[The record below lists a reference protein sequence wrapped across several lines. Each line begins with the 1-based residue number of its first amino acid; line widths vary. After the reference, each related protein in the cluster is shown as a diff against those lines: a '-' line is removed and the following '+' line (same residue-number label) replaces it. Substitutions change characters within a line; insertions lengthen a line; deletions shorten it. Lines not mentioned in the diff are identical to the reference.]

1 LKEIFVNY
9 YKIRDY
15 WIAFGYDLSKKKVVL
30 TFIPKKN
37 KEVLL
42 KEIKQ
47 LDKYLEKKVLKV
59 RIRDGV
65 KNRNL
70 LSIAETLM
78 DVYEGKKKSEIIDY
92 EYPYEIT
99 TFAKNVYDEV
109 SKIPR
114 GFVSTYSDI
123 AKRAGKSLAV
133 RAVGNILSKNILGVV
148 VPCHRVIKKSG
159 EIGGYGGKKNNNT
172 KKRKI
177 LEKEGVKISEKGVVK
192 KESFFK

>member
-1 LKEIFVNY
+1 MKEIFVNFF
-9 YKIRDY
+9 KVQIY
-15 WIAFGYDLSKKKVVL
+15 WIAFGYDFSRKKVVL
-30 TFIPKKN
+30 TLIPKKN
-37 KEVLL
+37 KDVLL
-42 KEIKQ
+42 KEAKILGKH
-47 LDKYLEKKVLKV
+47 LEKKGLKV
-59 RIRDGV
+59 RLRDEV
-65 KNRNL
+65 KNRDL
-70 LSIAETLM
+70 LRLAEALM
-78 DVYEGKKKSEIIDY
+78 DVYKGKKESENIDY

-109 SKIPR
+109 AKIPR

-123 AKRAGKSLAV
+123 ARLAGKPKAV
-133 RAVGNILSKNILGVV
+133 RAVGNILSKNILGLV

-172 KKRKI
+172 KKQKI

>member
-1 LKEIFVNY
+1 MKEIFVNY
-9 YKIRDY
+9 YKVRDY
-15 WIAFGYDLSKKKVVL
+15 WIAFGYDLSRKKVVL
-30 TFIPKKN
+30 TFMPKKN

-42 KEIKQ
+42 KEIK
-47 LDKYLEKKVLKV
+47 LLGKHLEKKRLKI

-70 LSIAETLM
+70 LSIAEALM

-109 SKIPR
+109 AKIPR

-123 AKRAGKSLAV
+123 AKRTRKPLAV
-133 RAVGNILSKNILGVV
+133 RAVGNILSKNILGLV

-159 EIGGYGGKKNNNT
+159 EIGGYGGKKNNNA

-177 LEKEGVKISEKGVVK
+177 LEKEGVKISEKGVVQ
-192 KESFFK
+192 KESFIK